1 MYFIKLIV
9 SKKVLN
15 LKQLIY
21 TVKQYTILIGL
32 GIAAIGI
39 MAAVFGSDILKLS
52 ISTQDYDIFVDPI
65 LDKQNL
71 FVMGRVTIQNTGSQP
86 LTNVHVNFGSGDTL
100 DLGTI
105 KAGQK
110 IIVSPPSENPM
121 EFVMISADND
131 IFVNKAYREM
141 PKMVGMMGS

>member
-1 MYFIKLIV
+1 M
-9 SKKVLN
+9 
-15 LKQLIY
+15 
-21 TVKQYTILIGL
+21 KQYTVIIAV
-32 GIAAIGI
+32 GIATIVI
-39 MAAVFGSDILKLS
+39 MAAVFGAELVKLYVP
-52 ISTQDYDIFVDPI
+52 TQEYDIFVDPI
-65 LDKQNL
+65 LDKQSL

-86 LTNVHVNFGSGDTL
+86 LTNIHVNFGAGDTL
-100 DLGTI
+100 DLKTL

-110 IIVSPPSENPM
+110 IILSPPPDNPM